1 MFPPIIFGSRFHRYL
16 VYIHSC
22 SSSGRSTEAEITSPP
37 VHDSLPKNRS
47 MMNIHLLL
55 NKNLHILM
63 RLHFHYMPNI
73 YHYQP
78 IFILFYIF
86 VSSLNSHLPTCF
98 TSSINIGVSIDGAP
112 SGRSPP
118 HFGIVST
125 ITPEPC
131 MGRGHKM
138 SVQNI
143 AFRLRY
149 SQHSSVLPPATG
161 QSSHKNR
168 PTR

>member
-1 MFPPIIFGSRFHRYL
+1 
-16 VYIHSC
+16 
-22 SSSGRSTEAEITSPP
+22 
-37 VHDSLPKNRS
+37 
-47 MMNIHLLL
+47 MNIHLLL

-98 TSSINIGVSIDGAP
+98 TSSINAGVSIDGAP

-125 ITPEPC
+125 ITLYLAWAEDINVRSEYRIPPPLFPALKCIASCNRTIKPQKQANPLSLVGLLEPIQINELTISIN
-131 MGRGHKM
+131 HI
-138 SVQNI
+138 V
-143 AFRLRY
+143 
-149 SQHSSVLPPATG
+149 
-161 QSSHKNR
+161 
-168 PTR
+168 